1 MKHTLSPVLISLLLF
16 SVSSYAQF
24 SIIDSTFNDTTQ
36 VDRQLSSSYGNDA
49 ITTNPTGTKLTL
61 ARGESENLAKGKK
74 AYVVYTGAWPLD
86 SSKANG
92 SRVVDDN
99 TSTWIIIDGRG
110 TGRDNSGTYIMIDLQ
125 SIRLVNRIV
134 IKQPFEQANPL
145 LRVRAYTIEAGTDS
159 VTMTRVLQQPNNLS
173 TNPDTT
179 FDVITARFVK
189 ISVDAVDPA
198 SNQTAIAE
206 IRVFGTG
213 YLSEGAYVT
222 IPKPALNTANW
233 GTVTWEAVL
242 PDPQTSLDFQFR
254 TGDTSTADSTWSPWS
269 SPLTTNNSVFGVFE
283 PRKYIQYR
291 VNLKT
296 TSLGTPQLN
305 RITINYDTV
314 MVAASVVASIDGR
327 VEPILK
333 SVDVVY
339 HILMDFK
346 NGNYGVDTIR
356 LITPTPIIIKLILR
370 DNVVISPRVLYGL
383 GDVKIVFS
391 DTISTKTEIVIEFS
405 ATLYLDEMS
414 FPSEISSSKSS
425 YYNPQRVERNVIG
438 GKDSWTILTTG
449 FADRLLVD
457 IKIEPNPFTPNGD
470 GKNDETA
477 ITFYVSNITTTT
489 PRTLAVSIF
498 DVTGRRVRDLYRNNV
513 VAAPFVGL
521 SAIRWD
527 GRNNDGSIV
536 RPGLYIIRVD
546 LAADQGGGET
556 VCKTVT
562 VVY

>member
-1 MKHTLSPVLISLLLF
+1 MKHTLFPILISLLLF
-16 SVSSYAQF
+16 SVSSSAQF
-24 SIIDSTFNDTTQ
+24 SIVDSTFSDTTKA
-36 VDRQLSSSYGNDA
+36 DRELSFSYA
-49 ITTNPTGTKLTL
+49 TNGTKLTL
-61 ARGESENLAKGKK
+61 ARGETENLATGKR
-74 AYVVYTGAWPLD
+74 AYVVYTGIWPAD
-86 SSKANG
+86 SSRANG
-92 SRVVDDN
+92 SRLIDDN
-99 TSTWIIIDGRG
+99 VATWIIIDGRG
-110 TGRDNSGTYIMIDLQ
+110 IGRDNSGTYIMIDLQ
-125 SIRLVNRIV
+125 SIRLVNRVV
-134 IKQPFEQANPL
+134 IQQPFAGMPGVPSNPL
-145 LRVRAYTIEAGTDS
+145 LRVHAYTIEAGTDS
-159 VTMTRVLQQPNNLS
+159 VTMTRVLQQPNNVAP
-173 TNPDTT
+173 NPDTT

-189 ISVDAVDPA
+189 ISIDAVDPG
-198 SNQTAIAE
+198 SNQTIIAE

-213 YLSEGAYVT
+213 YLSEGAYIT
-222 IPKPALNTANW
+222 KPKPAVKTANW
-233 GTVTWEAVL
+233 GTVSWDAVL
-242 PDPQTSLDFQFR
+242 PNPQTSLSFQFR
-254 TGDTSTADSTWSPWS
+254 TGDTLTSYSTWSPWS

-296 TSLGTPQLN
+296 TGLETPQLN
-305 RITINYDTV
+305 QITINYDTV
-314 MVAASVVASIDGR
+314 MVAASAVASIDGR

-339 HILMDFK
+339 HILMDFE

-356 LITPTPIIIKLILR
+356 LITPTPIIIKQILR
-370 DNVVISPRVLYGL
+370 DNVVISPRLLYGL
-383 GDVKIVFS
+383 GEVKLVFP

-414 FPSEISSSKSS
+414 FPCEVSSSKSS

-477 ITFYVSNITTTT
+477 IKFYVSDITT

-513 VAAPFVGL
+513 VAGAFVDL

-562 VVY
+562 VAY

>member
-1 MKHTLSPVLISLLLF
+1 MKQTLSLVILFLLLF
-16 SVSSYAQF
+16 SISSRAQF
-24 SIIDSTFNDTTQ
+24 SIIDSTFNDTTKA
-36 VDRQLSSSYGNDA
+36 DRQLSFSYA
-49 ITTNPTGTKLTL
+49 TNGTKLTL
-61 ARGESENLAKGKK
+61 ARGETENLAKGKR
-74 AYVVYTGAWPLD
+74 AYAVYTGAWPLD
-86 SSKANG
+86 SSRANG
-92 SRVVDDN
+92 SRVIDDN

-110 TGRDNSGTYIMIDLQ
+110 TGRDNSGTYVMIDLQ
-125 SIRLVNRIV
+125 SIRLVNRVV

-159 VTMTRVLQQPNNLS
+159 TSMTRVLQQPNNTS

-189 ISVDAVDPA
+189 ITVDAVDPA
-198 SNQTAIAE
+198 ANQTAIAE

-222 IPKPALNTANW
+222 RPKGAVKAANW
-233 GTVTWEAVL
+233 GTVSWDAVL
-242 PDPQTSLDFQFR
+242 PNSQTTLNFQFR
-254 TGDTSTADSTWSPWS
+254 TGNTATVDSTWSPWS
-269 SPLTTNNSVFGVFE
+269 APLTTNNSVFGVFE
-283 PRKYIQYR
+283 PRNYIQYQ

-296 TSLGTPQLN
+296 TGLETPQLN
-305 RITINYDTV
+305 QITIRYDTI

-333 SVDVVY
+333 SINVVY

-346 NGNYGVDTIR
+346 QGNYGVDTIR
-356 LITPTPIIIKLILR
+356 LITPTPIIIKRILR
-370 DNVVISPRVLYGL
+370 DNAVISPRLLYGL
-383 GDVKIVFS
+383 GEVKIVFS
-391 DTISTKTEIVIEFS
+391 DTISTKTEIVVEFS
-405 ATLYLDEMS
+405 ATLYLDAMS
-414 FPSEISSSKSS
+414 FPSEISSSKSA

-438 GKDSWTILTTG
+438 NTDSWTIQTTG

-470 GKNDETA
+470 GKNDETSLK
-477 ITFYVSNITTTT
+477 FYVSDITT

-513 VAAPFVGL
+513 LAGAFVDL

-527 GRNNDGSIV
+527 GRNDDGSIV
-536 RPGLYIIRVD
+536 RPGLYIVRID

-562 VVY
+562 VAY